1 MSSFKIN
8 KKSGMSLSVDYDNYR
23 GYVTDPVEL
32 VDLDEDDIRWLFISF
47 SSMLNNNRPLE
58 FSVEH
63 NGINVVCLSLLKTV
77 MRQMQMINELHSRVC
92 ILEGENIVENNR
104 RELEEGLF
112 GGD

>member
-1 MSSFKIN
+1 
-8 KKSGMSLSVDYDNYR
+8 
-23 GYVTDPVEL
+23 
-32 VDLDEDDIRWLFISF
+32 
-47 SSMLNNNRPLE
+47 
-58 FSVEH
+58 
-63 NGINVVCLSLLKTV
+63 LLKTV